1 MAQESQPP
9 PPHGDPLQDVIEDNP
24 AQRQSD
30 AQPDAAAGSRRDE
43 VRGTSDRSEGRGS
56 TANGIPSSDEDAGS
70 SRRRQYK
77 KGADLVSGI
86 D

>member
-1 MAQESQPP
+1 MAQESKRPT
-9 PPHGDPLQDVIEDNP
+9 PHGDPLENVIEDNP

-30 AQPDAAAGSRRDE
+30 APSDAASGARRDE

-56 TANGIPSSDEDAGS
+56 SGNGIPASDEDAGGL
-70 SRRRQYK
+70 RRRQYED
-77 KGADLVSGI
+77 GADLVSG